1 MIWLHFTIM
10 YVFHYYVCSCIYT
23 HCICIGRNTI
33 NGASLP
39 NFTFNDIILKLAVLG
54 VFIPWKLA
62 NTTIRSFWFSPESW
76 SFNIYQY
83 VSLYAHMCLC
93 VLCVWGGYF
102 LSWAV
107 CPRSLETEPQQEW
120 STFIPTCLSC
130 WGGGLAS
137 EGDAGRMR
145 KPGWR
150 KVARFV
156 SHFNFFSL
164 IKL

>member
-93 VLCVWGGYF
+93 VLCVWGVF
-102 LSWAV
+102 SELS
-107 CPRSLETEPQQEW
+107 
-120 STFIPTCLSC
+120 CLSQEPGNRASTRMEHLHPHLSLMLG
-130 WGGGLAS
+130 WGSGI
-137 EGDAGRMR
+137 GRWCR
-145 KPGWR
+145 KDEE
-150 KVARFV
+150 ARLKKGCQICLPLQFL
-156 SHFNFFSL
+156 FSFPW
-164 IKL
+164 